1 MILRKFGVKVLRE
14 RNAYWEAVNVMGE
27 TYCKIAFM
35 NLRSGSCRYIK
46 TDPQE
51 LEHIGIKQH
60 RDGSLNYEEWKKKVA
75 ADLIHPD
82 FRTHFLERFSLAT
95 LREYLQG
102 DDESMKMRYLR
113 WDLQQRR
120 YLWVETEFRRRS
132 VQSDEVI
139 LYVKDI
145 SKE

>member
-1 MILRKFGVKVLRE
+1 MQDSIYELEVRQR
-14 RNAYWEAVNVMGE
+14 
-27 TYCKIAFM
+27 
-35 NLRSGSCRYIK
+35 RYIK

-95 LREYLQG
+95 LREYLQV
-102 DDESMKMRYLR
+102 MMR
-113 WDLQQRR
+113 
-120 YLWVETEFRRRS
+120 V
-132 VQSDEVI
+132 
-139 LYVKDI
+139 
-145 SKE
+145 